1 MTRYSITRR
10 RHIKKYKKSRKGCGG
25 RGRRSVRSGK
35 TRKPKGFRKAR
46 RHTVGKRMKM
56 SGGFNFEVNEQ
67 EIKAHIL
74 SKYSQQLKRNGIEID
89 SKLDL
94 AIMGKGD
101 VQISKDALFAKN
113 FRPEQVVVVKLG
125 GYTGSDHNLING
137 QWYALVRCANIG
149 DTSSCIKSK
158 GIEDNTVL
166 FVKYGTSPK
175 NVELIPYYATKNELS
190 NDPVIEKRKAVIK
203 KRKDKEHPTDSEVT
217 TYFDQYR
224 WFEVKNSISST
235 DTYNIFVDSNC
246 AEKSL
251 LYFFYTI
258 AGANIARGSLTPY
271 TSTNYLDALN
281 EMNEIDEENLTREEA
296 RR

>member
-35 TRKPKGFRKAR
+35 TRKPKGFRKAK

-56 SGGFNFEVNEQ
+56 YGGFNFEVNEQ

-74 SKYSQQLKRNGIEID
+74 SKYSQQLKSNGIEID
-89 SKLDL
+89 SNLNL

-125 GYTGSDHNLING
+125 GYTGLGQNLIDG
-137 QWYALVRCANIG
+137 QWYALVRCANMG
-149 DTSSCIKSK
+149 EDSSCRESK
-158 GIEDNTVL
+158 GIEENTVL
-166 FVKYGTSPK
+166 FVKYGTRPK
-175 NVELIPYYATKNELS
+175 NVEFISYRLRDRNT
-190 NDPVIEKRKAVIK
+190 DPVIK
-203 KRKDKEHPTDSEVT
+203 KRKDKKYPTDSDVT
-217 TYFDQYR
+217 AYFDRYR
-224 WFEVKNSISST
+224 WFTFKNSISST
-235 DTYNIFVDSNC
+235 DNYNIFVDSNC

-251 LYFFYTI
+251 LYFFYRI
-258 AGANIARGSLTPY
+258 AEADVFRKEDTVLTLY
-271 TSTNYLDALN
+271 NDGDYLSALD
-281 EMNEIDEENLTREEA
+281 EMNQDHLTREQA
-296 RR
+296 HQQ